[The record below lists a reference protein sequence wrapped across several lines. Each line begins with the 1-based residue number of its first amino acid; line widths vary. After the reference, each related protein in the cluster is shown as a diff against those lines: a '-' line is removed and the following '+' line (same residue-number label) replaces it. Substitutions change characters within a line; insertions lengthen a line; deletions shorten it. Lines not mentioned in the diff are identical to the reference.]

1 MNKALLYL
9 GAASIAAMALFTA
22 CDDDD
27 AEDAVTI
34 KENYDALVAS
44 IAASPDINAAD
55 DDVKDEMKDNCAD
68 LQDDVDSDDLDDFC
82 NDLEAAID
90 DEDQAGFDAAKQSFA
105 AAEADIRTA
114 IGEEVGEAVEDAE
127 DDDPLEG
134 GNPGDDDDDDD
145 TNTDNPDDGLNED
158 DVENPTDEE

>member
-1 MNKALLYL
+1 MKKCLLA
-9 GAASIAAMALFTA
+9 GAAAIAALGMFTA

-27 AEDAVTI
+27 AEDAVGI

-44 IAASPDINAAD
+44 LAAATDINAAD
-55 DDVKDEMKDNCAD
+55 DDVKDEMKDDCSA
-68 LQDDVDSDDLDDFC
+68 LQDKVDSDDLDDFC
-82 NDLEAAID
+82 NDLEAAIV
-90 DEDQAGFDAAKQSFA
+90 DEDQADFDAAKASFA

-114 IGEEVGEAVEDAE
+114 IGEEVGEAVDDADDGDD

-134 GNPGDDDDDDD
+134 GDPGDDDGNSDV
-145 TNTDNPDDGLNED
+145 PDDGLNED